1 MRSLILSRLGLM
13 VPVLLLASILIFVL
27 TQLMPVDPVTVVLGD
42 GATQES
48 IEQLRSELGLDRPLP
63 VQYFDWLWNALRG
76 DFGDSLFARQSVI
89 DMISDR
95 IGVTISLSF
104 AGIAFAL
111 VVGLAVG
118 AYSAL
123 HAGSLID
130 RFLAALNALG
140 IAVPSFWLGLLL
152 ALVFGVQLGWFPVI
166 GYTPFTTDPVQWA
179 RTLVL
184 PGVALGVN
192 AAAVI
197 ARQTRSAMRDMRST
211 QFVLAMRA
219 RGVSERRIVWRYVF
233 KNAMIPVLAVIG
245 IQVPI
250 IVGGTLVVEQVF
262 SQAGLG
268 TLLTEAV
275 MRSDPY
281 ILQGGVLTI
290 VVFVLLL
297 NLVIDIAYGAV
308 DPRVQSS

>member
-1 MRSLILSRLGLM
+1 MKSLILSRLGLM
-13 VPVLLLASILIFVL
+13 VPVLLLASIFIFIL
-27 TQLMPVDPVTVVLGD
+27 TQLMPVDPVTVVLGE
-42 GATQES
+42 GATEES
-48 IEQLRSELGLDRPLP
+48 IEQLRSDLGLDRALP
-63 VQYFDWLWNALRG
+63 VQYFDWLWNAIRG
-76 DFGDSLFARQSVI
+76 DFGNSLFARQSVM

-95 IGVTISLSF
+95 VGVTVSLSF
-104 AGIAFAL
+104 AGIAFAI
-111 VVGLAVG
+111 VTGLAVG

-130 RFLAALNALG
+130 RFIAAANSVG
-140 IAVPSFWLGLLL
+140 IAVPSFWLGLIF

-166 GYTPFTTDPVQWA
+166 GYTPLSADPVEWA

-197 ARQTRSAMRDMRST
+197 ARQTRSAMRDMRSA
-211 QFVLAMRA
+211 QFVLAMRS

-297 NLVIDIAYGAV
+297 NLAIDIAYGAV
-308 DPRVQSS
+308 DPRVQSA